1 METMGYYEDLVEG
14 MKACIGE
21 GKKFSTNADMARYCG
36 VQAVQTS
43 RYMNG
48 EREKHLKALGNILD
62 KIGAKLVWDHDQK
75 NIPSQNF
82 KSQEYIKKIQELE
95 KEIEE
100 LKRYKAKWEGHLEEL
115 AVREKARPAPKLKE
129 SKFSSQDTA

>member
-1 METMGYYEDLVEG
+1 MGFYEDLVEG

-75 NIPSQNF
+75 NIQTQPLES
-82 KSQEYIKKIQELE
+82 KEYLEKIQDLE
-95 KEIEE
+95 NQIEE
-100 LKRYKAKWEGHLEEL
+100 LKKYKSRWEGHLEEL
-115 AVREKARPAPKLKE
+115 AVRERARPIPQSKE
-129 SKFSSQDTA
+129 SDSSIGGTG